1 MEPGHAPRPDMRPHA
16 QHHPLRYRRL
26 EPMRTSHAMA
36 DSAAA
41 AAKRAASEAAEKKKE
56 EKEKDDDEAEEEE
69 PGLKE
74 MEDVEYEDAYVSE
87 RPPMTFQLKED
98 SERDEFM

>member
-1 MEPGHAPRPDMRPHA
+1 MEPMRPEMRPRPQP
-16 QHHPLRYRRL
+16 QPQPLRYRRL
-26 EPMRTSHAMA
+26 EPLRPSHEN
-36 DSAAA
+36 SVA
-41 AAKRAASEAAEKKKE
+41 AAKKSGAEATVKKEE
-56 EKEKDDDEAEEEE
+56 EKEKEDDAEEEE
-69 PGLKE
+69 PGLAE